1 MNTTTR
7 EPLDYGECRKRLQAI
22 TTDAA
27 ILDSFDRM
35 AESVAAGDTEA
46 LDDEVR
52 MGRSDDA
59 LDTFLS
65 DALRLNISLGY
76 VFFGTGEPSMSPQ
89 VAA

>member
-27 ILDSFDRM
+27 ILDSFDGL
-35 AESVAAGDTEA
+35 AESMAAGDDEA
-46 LDDEVR
+46 FDDAER
-52 MGRSDDA
+52 MARSDEA
-59 LDTFLS
+59 FNRFLS
-65 DALRLNISLGY
+65 DDMRLNISLDY
-76 VFFGTGEPSMSPQ
+76 IFGDRNGLPLPPE